1 MPAHPLFR
9 HAGARAGVPLLLLFV
24 SGTHPSAQQP
34 AKPDSSSLTELVDF
48 LAVSDSG
55 KPVTDLAPGEV
66 SFKID
71 GRPRAI
77 SSLQFIEL
85 ASATPADR
93 TSLSAPLP
101 VPYGSNRLD
110 DAGRLVLIAMDRESI
125 RPGRERPARE
135 AALRFLSGL
144 SPRDRV
150 GLASLPRVE
159 VELTNDHEQVRDAL
173 MRMTGLSPQE
183 HAASDAACRGR
194 LILNTLASMLQ
205 SLAAIDGPKT
215 IAFISSGI
223 MPPTRDAPMTGPP
236 GQCEIRTVYFDEVAA
251 AASAARAHFYVI
263 QPNDEGIDSA
273 SNSFADPS
281 ASRFR
286 SADDYL
292 AGLQSLAGVT
302 GGELYRLHAVEA
314 SQVFTRVANE
324 SSAYYVIAF
333 VPEPGERDGLP
344 HRVEVRVSRERVTLR
359 TRPHFTI
366 ARIDPKAGAI
376 TPQRML
382 REARQFRDLPLRAT
396 AYSSLVPGDSRIK
409 VVAVAEPVDPSVALV
424 SAAVGLFDVKGK
436 LVAQWTA
443 DREELAP
450 RPMMSALVASPGS
463 YRMRF
468 AAVDASGRLGT
479 VDYGFRGDLASAG
492 ALKLS
497 AMVLGTMASGAFKPR
512 LQFGPESAGV
522 GYFEIYGVPPRN
534 AEITVRMEI
543 AASNEG
549 PAIVGTA
556 ATVQNTQDEGR
567 RLVIAPMALNSLP
580 PGDYLVRA
588 IVRIDGREA
597 GRVTRTL
604 RKIKV

>member
-1 MPAHPLFR
+1 MHALHLFR
-9 HAGARAGVPLLLLFV
+9 RAGAVVPLLLLFV
-24 SGTHPSAQQP
+24 SGTHSSAQQP
-34 AKPDSSSLTELVDF
+34 ARPDSTPLTELVDF
-48 LAVSDSG
+48 LAVSEDG

-66 SFKID
+66 SFKVD
-71 GRPRAI
+71 GRLRAI

-85 ASATPADR
+85 ASATPIAR
-93 TSLSAPLP
+93 AALTPPLP
-101 VPYGSNRLD
+101 VPYGSNRLGD
-110 DAGRLVLIAMDRESI
+110 TGRIVLIAIDRESI

-173 MRMTGLSPQE
+173 TRMTGLSPQE
-183 HAASDAACRGR
+183 RTSSEAACRGR

-205 SLAAIDGPKT
+205 GLAATDGPKT

-223 MPPTRDAPMTGPP
+223 MPPTRDAPMNGPP

-273 SNSFADPS
+273 ANSFADPS

-292 AGLQSLAGVT
+292 AGLQNLAGVT
-302 GGELYRLHAVEA
+302 GGELYRLHAVDA
-314 SQVFTRVANE
+314 GTVFTRVSNE
-324 SSAYYVIAF
+324 SSAYYAIAF
-333 VPEPGERDGLP
+333 EPEPGERDGLP
-344 HRVEVRVSRERVTLR
+344 HRVEVKVSRERVTVR
-359 TRPHFTI
+359 TRPHVTI
-366 ARIDPKAGAI
+366 ARMDPKAGAI

-409 VVAVAEPVDPSVALV
+409 VVAVAEPVDPSVALA
-424 SAAVGLFDVKGK
+424 SAAVGLFDGKGK

-450 RPMMSALVASPGS
+450 RPLMSALVASPGS

-468 AAVDASGRLGT
+468 AAVDASGRRGT
-479 VDYGFRGDLASAG
+479 VDYSFRGELESAG

-497 AMVLGTMASGAFKPR
+497 AMVLGTMASGSFKPR
-512 LQFGPESAGV
+512 LQFGPESAAV
-522 GYFEIYGVPPRN
+522 GYFEIYGVPPRS

-543 AASNEG
+543 AASDEG
-549 PAIVGTA
+549 PAMVGA
-556 ATVQNTQDEGR
+556 NATVQKTQDEGR
-567 RLVIAPMALNSLP
+567 RIVIAPMALNSLP

-588 IVRIDGREA
+588 IVNIDGRAA

-604 RKIKV
+604 RKTKM